1 MPIVA
6 CFKKSEQFV
15 ILCFVN
21 QTRKHLAMDRTL
33 VASGSAEAVVF
44 GGWP

>member
-6 CFKKSEQFV
+6 CFKKSAQF
-15 ILCFVN
+15 IIFRFVN

-33 VASGSAEAVVF
+33 VASGSAEAFVF